1 MDVVARTFPFL
12 VDSSMA
18 TGGGEVADFKYHVFD
33 PTKNFTIEGLDFTPL
48 AVHHGIYMTTKE
60 PYICFGFKFGDVS
73 YISDTNHIPEETMEL
88 IREKSRV
95 FVVDCLRLSP
105 PHPSHFDLGQSNDAA
120 RQVKAFKTYY
130 VGFAHRVDHYSLEK
144 SLKELEFTEA
154 LRVAPAYDGLR
165 VSLEND
171 QELVESSYIDTNPI
185 IIR

>member
-1 MDVVARTFPFL
+1 M
-12 VDSSMA
+12 
-18 TGGGEVADFKYHVFD
+18 
-33 PTKNFTIEGLDFTPL
+33 
-48 AVHHGIYMTTKE
+48 
-60 PYICFGFKFGDVS
+60 
-73 YISDTNHIPEETMEL
+73 
-88 IREKSRV
+88 
-95 FVVDCLRLSP
+95 
-105 PHPSHFDLGQSNDAA
+105 
-120 RQVKAFKTYY
+120 KAFKTYY